1 MLIKPVAVILDR
13 RALTFGKFKIR
24 INPLMMKWPEIVF
37 TNSANFTKKNCSKSA
52 MRHLRSSTSHFPCL
66 FPIKFTSIKTFANFF
81 CNLIQTKHNRIR
93 KQTLLRSKFISAP
106 FTGLKKLECHSKR
119 EILVVLL
126 REGND
131 ATEISKCQSLLSR
144 FWVQL
149 QTYQN
154 HRITKSFLLEKT
166 AKIIKPKLW
175 WISNIWYIQMVFR
188 SIK

>member
-24 INPLMMKWPEIVF
+24 INPLMMMWPEIVF

-81 CNLIQTKHNRIR
+81 CNLVQTKHNRIR
-93 KQTLLRSKFISAP
+93 KQTLLTSKFISAP
-106 FTGLKKLECHSKR
+106 FTGLKKLKYHSKR

-126 REGND
+126 REGNG
-131 ATEISKCQSLLSR
+131 CNR
-144 FWVQL
+144 NL
-149 QTYQN
+149 QVPVPTQQILGAAPNWSESQN
-154 HRITKSFLLEKT
+154 H
-166 AKIIKPKLW
+166 KIISVGKDLQDYQAQTLMDLQYLVLT
-175 WISNIWYIQMVFR
+175 NGV
-188 SIK
+188 